1 MSEENITKFLGTIN
15 STRQCRKDELFT
27 KDELV
32 PLNYNAIEESCT
44 GIQTHTNLIIVND
57 DVPDHTTL
65 ICKSFVVPCVKGID
79 LLKWKFLVLHWYNY
93 DIALRKKNGE
103 DGRVDLDS
111 VLKTTSNPRAEC
123 KTSVVNDVALEN
135 ISVIFVDYYNPGPG
149 ICDFW
154 ALLIYPRDDVLFNET
169 TEHCLVPPPEEEP
182 ADILVDIK
190 TNLFTKDFK
199 PVDYRD
205 KEEDLDADEDQVH
218 TNLILVN
225 DDLPRCTT
233 VISKTPLESPLL
245 PHVRRLARD
254 YFNVTNEEEI
264 LSWKYTVLHHLFY
277 EIPEASLK
285 KHYAV
290 GLNMVLYDAHVR
302 TGVVSDI
309 LGESVRGVF
318 LKHDT
323 RMIAF
328 DYWVLLV
335 YPDAAIQL
343 PPPPP
348 FRNTRGQKKKKALE
362 EDYRY
367 HLP

>member
-1 MSEENITKFLGTIN
+1 MYEENITKFLGTIN

-57 DVPDHTTL
+57 DAPDHTTL
-65 ICKSFVVPCVKGID
+65 ICK
-79 LLKWKFLVLHWYNY
+79 
-93 DIALRKKNGE
+93 
-103 DGRVDLDS
+103 
-111 VLKTTSNPRAEC
+111 TTSNPQAEC
-123 KTSVVNDVALEN
+123 KTGVVNDVALEN

-154 ALLIYPRDDVLFNET
+154 ALLIYPRDDVLFNEK
-169 TEHCLVPPPEEEP
+169 EEEP
-182 ADILVDIK
+182 ADILVGIK

-199 PVDYRD
+199 PVDYKD

-225 DDLPRCTT
+225 DDLPRCHQQDAA
-233 VISKTPLESPLL
+233 L
-245 PHVRRLARD
+245 D

-323 RMIAF
+323 GMIAF
-328 DYWVLLV
+328 DYWVLPV
-335 YPDAAIQL
+335 YPEAAIQL

-348 FRNTRGQKKKKALE
+348 FHNTRGQKKKKALE

-367 HLP
+367 LLP